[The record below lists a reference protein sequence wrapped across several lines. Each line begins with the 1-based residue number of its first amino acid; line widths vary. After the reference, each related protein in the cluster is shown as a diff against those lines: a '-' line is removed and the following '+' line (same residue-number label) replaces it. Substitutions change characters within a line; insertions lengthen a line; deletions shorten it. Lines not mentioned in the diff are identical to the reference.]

1 MLQIFHD
8 GTRGTKWR
16 YERRQM
22 VEATRNAEERQNILM
37 FDAIPDRSL
46 SQDVLIHSR
55 KVKKQHVEDLGPLT
69 WYPIVS
75 VD

>member
-1 MLQIFHD
+1 
-8 GTRGTKWR
+8 
-16 YERRQM
+16 M